1 MSLKRICEALEMKVS
16 ISSGA
21 MVEHPLDLM
30 QLKVDS
36 VASRLKL
43 STAMKRAKREPIGLR
58 VCVDFAP

>member
-1 MSLKRICEALEMKVS
+1 MKVS

-43 STAMKRAKREPIGLR
+43 STAMKRAKREPNGLR